1 MLYFNIAG
9 YETQQASTAE
19 ITRILKTQTQNSSD
33 GNRSIRRMTKTAR
46 GGFVEW
52 QMSGGRQSSSHG
64 VNWEV
69 WDKNRLPH
77 CGFEDPLSCL
87 SKRLRI
93 WLAQGRASW
102 PFQIEEKKMRPL
114 LFLFQTCLG
123 SPSVTISHPCDSY
136 LMSEARNQPTLPF
149 YWKVRFLKRKH
160 VLSKRNVD
168 RGERR
173 CNYVLRNLVRTLQQ
187 KHVFAQRI
195 TWISPSSPKN
205 HLPSG
210 DRLLFHPRCGICDV
224 LFFIKQ
230 KTCTNENIPQLC
242 PRFRWL
248 TFGNNKFEVIWN
260 RRRVAQDVSHI
271 PKCSMNQIRIY
282 N

>member
-1 MLYFNIAG
+1 M
-9 YETQQASTAE
+9 
-19 ITRILKTQTQNSSD
+19 TRPRVGGSSNGKCLRED
-33 GNRSIRRMTKTAR
+33 SLVAT
-46 GGFVEW
+46 EW
-52 QMSGGRQSSSHG
+52 T
-64 VNWEV
+64 EKCKI
-69 WDKNRLPH
+69 KNRLPH
-77 CGFEDPLSCL
+77 CGFEDPFSCL
-87 SKRLRI
+87 CKRLRI

-102 PFQIEEKKMRPL
+102 PFQIEEKKLRPL
-114 LFLFQTCLG
+114 LFLFQTCLD
-123 SPSVTISHPCDSY
+123 SPPVTISHPCDSY

-173 CNYVLRNLVRTLQQ
+173 CNHDLRNLVRTLQQ
-187 KHVFAQRI
+187 KHVFAHRI

-210 DRLLFHPRCGICDV
+210 DRPPFHPRCGICYV
-224 LFFIKQ
+224 LFSIEH

-248 TFGNNKFEVIWN
+248 ILANNKFEVIWN
-260 RRRVAQDVSHI
+260 RRRMAQDVSHI
-271 PKCSMNQIRIY
+271 PKCSMNQIRIDNLIHPAMTIRIY
-282 N
+282 WPMLRIRFELWIPRNMNF